1 MIDYTEQREQFVEDT
16 IKEMIGISITS
27 EIREIMTSI
36 SEREDWIDLLKSK
49 VITDSEFK
57 EYETYFEEKS
67 FLENELRMLVSEN
80 LHIIS

>member
-1 MIDYTEQREQFVEDT
+1 MIAYTEQREQFVEDT
-16 IKEMIGISITS
+16 IKEMIGIYITS